1 MTLIQQYLV
10 YAVLPLLLLIPMW
23 KFANSFRRTAAL
35 NPSDTWTRISAG
47 VCTAAVSIVTL
58 GLVIWFTGGTI
69 AVLSSHH

>member
-1 MTLIQQYLV
+1 MTLMQQYIV

-35 NPSDTWTRISAG
+35 NPSDTWTTISAG
-47 VCTAAVSIVTL
+47 LCTAVISFVTL
-58 GLVIWFTGGTI
+58 VLVIWFIGGTI